1 MEKTISSCGEP
12 VPNKKKTVRPPILYI
27 QLATSL
33 NCPCFRRTIFI
44 LHGSI
49 RDDVCGELGLH
60 DATIRRKISLFLLK
74 FIGHWATAILDWATM
89 LTDI

>member
-1 MEKTISSCGEP
+1 MEKTISSCGKP
-12 VPNKKKTVRPPILYI
+12 VPNKKKTVRPPILYR

-60 DATIRRKISLFLLK
+60 DATIRRKIWSLVEVYRS
-74 FIGHWATAILDWATM
+74 LDYCYVG
-89 LTDI
+89 LDGYIN